1 MRTRKNKNRT
11 KKIISSL
18 FGGTHKYYARFRPGI
33 PKEVIDII
41 VSYFNI
47 SPKDRVLDIGCG
59 TGQVAFVMEG
69 RCGEMVCLD
78 PDSEMLKQARKLT
91 KNSNLKL
98 TWINQ
103 DSNGLQAIKS
113 EIGIFKVATI
123 CRAFHW
129 MDQEQVLRD
138 LNDLIKEDGGIAIF
152 GDGSFW
158 TGSEKW
164 QQAVR
169 KVVQK
174 YLGEE
179 RRAGDKTFKQSDE
192 RWEDIIARSHFR
204 FVKTRQVSIMRS
216 WNVKSIIGWLFSSSF
231 ARPDYF
237 GDQLSA
243 FERDIKNTLLSLN
256 PNGVFQEQAVFS
268 VILASRKCI

>member
-1 MRTRKNKNRT
+1 MKASKNKL
-11 KKIISSL
+11 KKSAPKL
-18 FGGTHKYYARFRPGI
+18 FHGTYKYYAKYRPGI
-33 PKEVIDII
+33 PDEVIDTT
-41 VSYFNI
+41 VKHFNI
-47 SPKDRVLDIGCG
+47 GLNDRILDIGCG
-59 TGQVAFVMEG
+59 TGQVALAMEG

-78 PDSEMLKQARKLT
+78 TDPEMLKQAKKST

-98 TWINQ
+98 TWIDQ
-103 DSNGLQAIKS
+103 DSNDLQAIKS

-129 MDQEQVLRD
+129 MNQKQVLRD
-138 LNDLIKEDGGIAIF
+138 LNDLIKEDGGITIF

-179 RRAGDKTFKQSDE
+179 RRAGDKMFKQSDE
-192 RWEDIIARSHFR
+192 QWEDIIARSHFR
-204 FVKTRQVSIMRS
+204 FVETRQVPTMRS
-216 WNVKSIIGWLFSSSF
+216 WNIGSIIGWLFSSSF

-237 GDQLSA
+237 GGQLSA
-243 FERDIKNTLLSLN
+243 FKRDIKNTLLSLN
-256 PNGVFQEQAVFS
+256 PKGIFQENVVWAI
-268 VILASRKCI
+268 ILASRKNL